1 MLNTYVVEGG
11 VGKCTAFTALIPE
24 LRKKSE
30 VQIYTPYI
38 DCFAGNP
45 DVKLA
50 LEQTRP
56 IQDPRIMAS
65 DNIYYCEPYKSN
77 FQFGKQHIIES
88 YCEHHGVEYDK
99 SMRPKL
105 YTDQHKESVDKWLK
119 EYKFYKGDGTFE
131 QREIKKYILVQFSG
145 GQPRAGFNASNQYQN
160 INPNRNYQ
168 PFLAQ
173 QVINMLQEEYK
184 DTVIIDCTLPNEPG
198 YQNTIKCDLHWA
210 QIHELLKGAEGFIS
224 IDSCLQHFSAS
235 TGTPGV
241 VIWGSTRWT
250 QFGYSHNKNLHFHMG
265 NKWDESKFIDSD
277 PRNNMVEP
285 KLVIDEYKKLDK
297 NKPVACALI

>member
-50 LEQTRP
+50 LEQTLP
-56 IQDPRIMAS
+56 IQDPRIMQS

-88 YCEHHGVEYDK
+88 YCEHHGVKYSP

-105 YTDQHKESVDKWLK
+105 YTEQHKESVDKWLK
-119 EYKFYKGDGTFE
+119 DK
-131 QREIKKYILVQFSG
+131 EIGKYILIQFSG
-145 GQPRAGFNASNQYQN
+145 GQPKWNYAENVQYQN

-173 QVINMLQEEYK
+173 QVINYLKEEYK
-184 DTVIIDCTLPNEPG
+184 DTTIIDCTLPNEPG
-198 YQNTIKCDLHWA
+198 YLNTIKCDLHWA
-210 QIHELLKGAEGFIS
+210 QIHELLKNAEGFVS

-235 TGTPGV
+235 VEKAGV

-265 NKWDESKFIDSD
+265 NRWNESKFIDSD

-285 KLVIDEYKKLDK
+285 KLVIDNFKKLGK
-297 NKPVACALI
+297 NKHVACATE

>member
-1 MLNTYVVEGG
+1 MNTYIVEGG
-11 VGKCTAFTALIPE
+11 IGKCVAFSALLPE

-38 DCFAGNP
+38 DCFANNP
-45 DVKLA
+45 NVKMAYESTIPL
-50 LEQTRP
+50 
-56 IQDPRIMAS
+56 QDPRIMAS

-88 YCEHHGVEYDK
+88 YCEHHGVKYNS

-105 YTDQHKESVDKWLK
+105 YTDHHKESVDKWLK
-119 EYKFYKGDGTFE
+119 DN
-131 QREIKKYILVQFSG
+131 EIGKYIMIQFSG
-145 GQPRAGFNASNQYQN
+145 GQPKWNYGDNVQYQN

-173 QVINMLQEEYK
+173 QVVNMLLEEYK
-184 DTVIIDCTLPNEPG
+184 DTTIINCVLPNEPHYRG
-198 YQNTIKCDLHWA
+198 TIRCDLHFA
-210 QIHELLKGAEGFIS
+210 QIHEMLKGAEGFVS

-235 TGTPGV
+235 AEKHGV

-265 NKWDESKFIDSD
+265 KKWDESKFIDSD
-277 PRNNMVEP
+277 PRNNMVDC
-285 KLVIDEYKKLDK
+285 KIIVDQYKKLDK
-297 NKPVACALI
+297 SKTVACATQ

>member
-11 VGKCTAFTALIPE
+11 VGKCTAFTALLPE
-24 LRKKSE
+24 LRKKSDI
-30 VQIYTPYI
+30 QIYTPYI

-50 LEQTRP
+50 LEQTLP
-56 IQDPRIMAS
+56 LQDPRIMAS
-65 DNIYYCEPYKSN
+65 DNIHYCEPYKSN

-105 YTDQHKESVDKWLK
+105 YTEQHKESADKWLK
-119 EYKFYKGDGTFE
+119 DNKIG
-131 QREIKKYILVQFSG
+131 KYILIQFSG
-145 GQPRAGFNASNQYQN
+145 GQPRAGFDVNNQYQN

-173 QVINMLQEEYK
+173 QVVNMLLEEYK
-184 DTVIIDCTLPNEPG
+184 DTTIINCVLPNEPH
-198 YQNTIKCDLHWA
+198 YQGTIRCDLHWS
-210 QIHELLKGAEGFIS
+210 QIHEMLKGAEGFVS

-277 PRNNMVEP
+277 PRNNMV
-285 KLVIDEYKKLDK
+285 
-297 NKPVACALI
+297 

>member
-1 MLNTYVVEGG
+1 MNTYIVEGG
-11 VGKCTAFTALIPE
+11 IGKCVAFSALLPE

-38 DCFAGNP
+38 DCFANNP
-45 DVKLA
+45 NVKMAYESTIPL
-50 LEQTRP
+50 
-56 IQDPRIMAS
+56 QDPRIMAS

-88 YCEHHGVEYDK
+88 YCEHHGVKYNS

-105 YTDQHKESVDKWLK
+105 YTDHHKESVDKWLK
-119 EYKFYKGDGTFE
+119 DN
-131 QREIKKYILVQFSG
+131 EIGKYIMIQFSG
-145 GQPRAGFNASNQYQN
+145 GQPKWNYGDNVQYQN

-173 QVINMLQEEYK
+173 QVVNMLLEEYK
-184 DTVIIDCTLPNEPG
+184 DTTIINCVLPNEPH
-198 YQNTIKCDLHWA
+198 YQGTIRCDLHFS
-210 QIHELLKGAEGFIS
+210 QIHEMLKGAEGFVS

-235 TGTPGV
+235 AEKHGV

-265 NKWDESKFIDSD
+265 KKWDESKFIDSD
-277 PRNNMVEP
+277 PRNNMVDC
-285 KLVIDEYKKLDK
+285 KIIVDQYKKLDRSK
-297 NKPVACALI
+297 TVACATQ

>member
-50 LEQTRP
+50 LEQTLP
-56 IQDPRIMAS
+56 IQDPRIMQS

-105 YTDQHKESVDKWLK
+105 CTEQHKESVDKWLK
-119 EYKFYKGDGTFE
+119 DK
-131 QREIKKYILVQFSG
+131 EIGKYILIQFSG
-145 GQPRAGFNASNQYQN
+145 GQPKWNYGDNVQYQN

-173 QVINMLQEEYK
+173 QVINYLKEEYK
-184 DTVIIDCTLPNEPG
+184 DTTIIDCTLPNEPG
-198 YQNTIKCDLHWA
+198 YLNTIKCDLHWA
-210 QIHELLKGAEGFIS
+210 QIHELLKHAEGFVS

-285 KLVIDEYKKLDK
+285 KIVIDKFKKLDK
-297 NKPVACALI
+297 TIPVACATE

>member
-11 VGKCTAFTALIPE
+11 VGKCVAFTSLIPK

-50 LEQTRP
+50 LEETLP
-56 IQDPRIMAS
+56 LQDPRIMAS
-65 DNIYYCEPYKSN
+65 DNIYYSEPYKSN
-77 FQFGKQHIIES
+77 FQFGKQHLIES
-88 YCEHHGVEYDK
+88 YCKLHNVDFDK
-99 SMRPKL
+99 SMKPKI
-105 YTDQHKESVDKWLK
+105 YTDRHKDSVKEWLDKN
-119 EYKFYKGDGTFE
+119 
-131 QREIKKYILVQFSG
+131 EIKKYILIQLSG
-145 GQPRAGFNASNQYQN
+145 GQSKWNYADGVQYQN

-173 QVINMLQEEYK
+173 QLVNMLLEEYK
-184 DTVIIDCTLPNEPG
+184 GTTIINCVLPNEPH
-198 YQNTIKCDLHWA
+198 YQGTIRCDLHWS
-210 QIHELLKGAEGFIS
+210 QIHEMLKGSEGFVC
-224 IDSCLQHFSAS
+224 IDSCLNHFSAS
-235 TGTPGV
+235 AEKHGV

-250 QFGYSHNKNLHFHMG
+250 QFGYSHNKNLQFHMTD
-265 NKWDESKFIDSD
+265 KWIEEKFIDND

-285 KLVIDEYKKLDK
+285 KLIIDEYKKLDT
-297 NKPVACALI
+297 NKAVALATE

>member
-50 LEQTRP
+50 LEQTLP
-56 IQDPRIMAS
+56 LQDPRIMAS
-65 DNIYYCEPYKSN
+65 DNIFYCEPYKSN

-105 YTDQHKESVDKWLK
+105 YTEQHKESADKWLK
-119 EYKFYKGDGTFE
+119 DNKID
-131 QREIKKYILVQFSG
+131 KYILIQFSG
-145 GQPRAGFNASNQYQN
+145 GQPRAGFNANNQYQN

-210 QIHELLKGAEGFIS
+210 QIHELLKGAEGFVS

-250 QFGYSHNKNLHFHMG
+250 QFGYSHNKNLHFHMK

-285 KLVIDEYKKLDK
+285 KIVIDKFKKLDK
-297 NKPVACALI
+297 TISVACATE

>member
-50 LEQTRP
+50 LEQTLP
-56 IQDPRIMAS
+56 IQDPRIMQS

-88 YCEHHGVEYDK
+88 YCEHHGVKYNP

-105 YTDQHKESVDKWLK
+105 YTEQHKDSVDKWLK
-119 EYKFYKGDGTFE
+119 DK
-131 QREIKKYILVQFSG
+131 EISKYILIQFSG
-145 GQPRAGFNASNQYQN
+145 GQPRAGFNFSNQYTN

-173 QVINMLQEEYK
+173 QVINYLKEEYK
-184 DTVIIDCTLPNEPG
+184 DTTIIDCTLPNEPG
-198 YQNTIKCDLHWA
+198 YLNTIKCDLHWA
-210 QIHELLKGAEGFIS
+210 QIHELLKNAEGFVS

-235 TGTPGV
+235 VEKAGV

-265 NKWDESKFIDSD
+265 NRWNESKFIDSD

-285 KLVIDEYKKLDK
+285 KLVIDNFKKLGK
-297 NKPVACALI
+297 NKHVACATE

>member
-1 MLNTYVVEGG
+1 M
-11 VGKCTAFTALIPE
+11 
-24 LRKKSE
+24 
-30 VQIYTPYI
+30 Q
-38 DCFAGNP
+38 
-45 DVKLA
+45 
-50 LEQTRP
+50 
-56 IQDPRIMAS
+56 S

-105 YTDQHKESVDKWLK
+105 YTEQHKESADKWLK
-119 EYKFYKGDGTFE
+119 DNKID
-131 QREIKKYILVQFSG
+131 KYILIQFSG
-145 GQPRAGFNASNQYQN
+145 GQPRAGFDVNNQYQN

-173 QVINMLQEEYK
+173 QVVNMLLEEYK
-184 DTVIIDCTLPNEPG
+184 DTTIINCVLPNEPH
-198 YQNTIKCDLHWA
+198 YQGTIRCDLHWA
-210 QIHELLKGAEGFIS
+210 QIHELLKGAEGFVS

-285 KLVIDEYKKLDK
+285 KIVIDKFKKLDK
-297 NKPVACALI
+297 TITVACATE

>member
-50 LEQTRP
+50 LEQTLP
-56 IQDPRIMAS
+56 IQDPRIMQS

-88 YCEHHGVEYDK
+88 YCEHHGVKYSP

-105 YTDQHKESVDKWLK
+105 YTEQHKESVDKWLK
-119 EYKFYKGDGTFE
+119 DK
-131 QREIKKYILVQFSG
+131 EISKYILIQFSG
-145 GQPRAGFNASNQYQN
+145 GQPRAGFNFSNQYTN

-173 QVINMLQEEYK
+173 QVINYLKEEYK
-184 DTVIIDCTLPNEPG
+184 DTTIIDCTLPNEPG
-198 YQNTIKCDLHWA
+198 YLNTIKCDLHWA
-210 QIHELLKGAEGFIS
+210 QIHELLKNAEGFVS

-235 TGTPGV
+235 VEKAGV

-265 NKWDESKFIDSD
+265 NRWNESKFIDSD

-285 KLVIDEYKKLDK
+285 KIVIDNFKKLGK
-297 NKPVACALI
+297 NVNVACATE